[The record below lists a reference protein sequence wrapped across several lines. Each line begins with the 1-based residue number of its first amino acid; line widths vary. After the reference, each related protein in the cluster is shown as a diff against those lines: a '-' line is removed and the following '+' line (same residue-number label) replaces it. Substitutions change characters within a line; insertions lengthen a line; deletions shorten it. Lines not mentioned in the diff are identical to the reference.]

1 MNTHRLACAFLFVL
15 AALSPPSASADD
27 VGSLQS
33 DRSVAPSS
41 CQIQS
46 LRSDMALLT
55 APIRSQRDLRRHLR
69 DARETDS
76 PLDFLSPRAKRL
88 FLSSLVF
95 GDSGLSGYRYEELS
109 RELTVSQAYQVL
121 ALFGAQDDVRLLP
134 NLRLRTKLDAELRD
148 FAQISAECDSGDR
161 VNYQC
166 VSRATCG
173 NLTRY
178 ICKSNC

>member
-1 MNTHRLACAFLFVL
+1 
-15 AALSPPSASADD
+15 
-27 VGSLQS
+27 
-33 DRSVAPSS
+33 
-41 CQIQS
+41 
-46 LRSDMALLT
+46 MALLT

-134 NLRLRTKLDAELRD
+134 SLRIRTKLDEELRD
-148 FAQISAECDSGDR
+148 YAKVGIQCESEDR
-161 VNYQC
+161 LEYHC
-166 VSRATCG
+166 ESRASCASRM
-173 NLTRY
+173 RY
-178 ICKSNC
+178 VCKSNC